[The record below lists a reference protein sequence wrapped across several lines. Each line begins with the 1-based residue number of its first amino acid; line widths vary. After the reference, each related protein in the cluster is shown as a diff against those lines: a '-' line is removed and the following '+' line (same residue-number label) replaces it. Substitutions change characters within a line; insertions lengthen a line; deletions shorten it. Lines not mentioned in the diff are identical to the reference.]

1 MEQFGKYSLIRK
13 IGTGGMAEVFLART
27 TVAQGLNKT
36 LVIKKIHTA
45 YARSKQFV
53 TMFVDEAKIA
63 LGLNHPNIIQ
73 VFDFGAV
80 GDTYFLA
87 MEYVEG
93 MDLLRLL
100 QEAAKARM
108 RLPYGL
114 SAYIVQQLAKGLDY
128 AHRKT
133 DEFGQPL
140 GIVHRDISPQNILLS
155 WDGGVKIVDF
165 GIARARDV
173 HEEQGVIKGKFA
185 YMSPEQGRGEPVDCR
200 SDVFAAGIVLF
211 ELVCARPLFHGKGK
225 EALDMVKS
233 GAIPRPRDF
242 APELPESLERII
254 LKALAFHRTDR
265 FQTARDLQHEL
276 GRFSLEWGQK
286 SGSLIDS
293 GHLAQTLAQLMP
305 AEQRV
310 VAPRPAFEGDAPPAL
325 ASHVETDDSEPGDA
339 VPKSVDTPEP
349 SAMVPS
355 LAAMQAR
362 AQAPSASSSLSSL
375 SGVSSVSQVTP
386 GEHAVQQVTG
396 PHIVEGRAP
405 TRDRE
410 RKHVY
415 VLQGI
420 LRGMAALERKL
431 GASGAARLVNDFYKV
446 VRDVAFKHEAI
457 LDTPKLPTDG
467 KDIPVPEITASFHT
481 PGPAAGPIAGET
493 TIRVVV
499 GLPVASEDD
508 AGRAIRLALALVDAL
523 DGIGSDVEPE
533 LRLALAVQR
542 GAALV
547 KRPSQKAAK
556 APQRGAQVFDIEDT
570 TAAFAHKLARQAR
583 GAEILVGGRVFRSAR
598 NEWNFE
604 ALPAIDLPSDEPG
617 GTSASQSRQVD
628 EETDPGVKRARVYR
642 LRGPKERAQRMRER
656 RDGGR
661 LHGRDLELK
670 ALRDTWR
677 DVLVTKRKRQIVIV
691 GDAGVGKRTLVRQFL
706 EGIGK
711 SEAVVIRTSGRVG
724 TAMTPYGVIADLTRD
739 LLGLAE
745 DAEPHEV
752 ERRLL
757 RALPLIFPG
766 EDTSREARTALQIF
780 GMLLGARGQ
789 TPAAEVDAETRK
801 QTLLHLLNK
810 IEQRLEGDKPI
821 ILVGEDIHWTDQDSQ
836 ELFAALLRVDTPRP
850 ILGLMTSRPEPRIIK
865 LAKELG
871 TELVVLEEL
880 PDAARREML
889 EERFV
894 PGHDIDD
901 LVEQIVS
908 RAGGNAF
915 FINELVDTL
924 IERGILVPDGDE
936 DEHPG
941 LLRWVKRDAPI
952 HVPST
957 VEDLLVTRIDG
968 LPAGEKDTLVYAAVL
983 GRHIPPAQL
992 QTLLGRPVRL
1002 ELDELVR
1009 RGFLSPV
1016 EGAEGG
1022 VRFKNDMTMTVAYAM
1037 IPPEQR
1043 VQMHRA
1049 VAARIAGA
1057 TSYRQGQ
1064 DDALIARHLE
1074 LAGDDLAAADRY
1086 LRAATHAVE
1095 LGGNADAFRQLTRA
1109 LKLLPS
1115 ADHDRRF
1122 TAHRLRE
1129 EILRRLAK
1137 RPQQLRELHALRKE
1151 AELTQDPARLAIA
1164 HCALAQFYIDVGKA
1178 PAALR
1183 AAAPA
1188 HKFAKDA
1195 GDALLE
1201 AEALRLRSAISRL
1214 VGNAEESLR
1223 IADEALALID
1233 RSAGPATAGINA
1245 PPPQPVL
1252 IARATILNQRGTTLW
1267 NIGRLEAAI
1276 ESYAEALVIYRAIG
1290 MSRHEARALNN
1301 MGIVFAALGEY
1312 EEALAHYKSALKIDQ
1327 ALGDRSS
1334 IALKLGNIGQC
1345 YSDLGDLDKAESYLG
1360 KALKVAEQTGDLS
1373 AAADAAVSWG
1383 QAKMQ
1388 RGDTK
1393 AALALFERGL
1403 TLATENRERYQEVR
1417 ALQYIALAHL
1427 VAGDPPEAALEMAR
1441 SATDWARKMPMLV
1454 GVIYGL
1460 TFQALALSR
1469 LGRHDEAV
1477 AAIDEAVRELEG
1489 ARPEGAE
1496 HVHRWRAQVLSA
1508 AGRTAEAAAAI
1519 ARADLEVQTKAKKL
1533 RDPELR
1539 KHFLASRQRA
1549 V

>member
-93 MDLLRLL
+93 LDLLRLL
-100 QEAAKARM
+100 QEAAKARQ

-155 WDGGVKIVDF
+155 WDGSVKIVDF

-185 YMSPEQGRGEPVDCR
+185 YMSPEQGRGELVDCR

-225 EALDMVKS
+225 EALEMVKS

-242 APELPESLERII
+242 APELPDSLERII

-286 SGSLIDS
+286 SGTLIDS

-310 VAPRPAFEGDAPPAL
+310 VAPRPAFEGDVPAL
-325 ASHVETDDSEPGDA
+325 ASHVEPDDSEVGDA
-339 VPKSVDTPEP
+339 VPKSVDAPEP

-355 LAAMQAR
+355 VAVMQAKA
-362 AQAPSASSSLSSL
+362 AQA
-375 SGVSSVSQVTP
+375 SGSMEMP
-386 GEHAVQQVTG
+386 VQQVTG
-396 PHIVEGRAP
+396 PQLVEGLGAPARTP

-446 VRDVAFKHEAI
+446 ARDVAFKHEAI
-457 LDTPKLPTDG
+457 LDTPRLPSDG
-467 KDIPVPEITASFHT
+467 KDIPIPEITAFT
-481 PGPAAGPIAGET
+481 PAPGSNPGET

-547 KRPSQKAAK
+547 KRPSQKTK
-556 APQRGAQVFDIEDT
+556 MTQRGVGEQIFDIEDT

-617 GTSASQSRQVD
+617 GTSASQSRNVD

-677 DVLVTKRKRQIVIV
+677 DVLVTKRKRQIVII

-766 EDTSREARTALQIF
+766 EGVAGSETSREARTALQIF

-789 TPAAEVDAETRK
+789 TPAAEVDADTRK

-810 IEQRLEGDKPI
+810 IETRLEGDKPI

-836 ELFAALLRVDTPRP
+836 ELFAALLKVDTPRP

-901 LVEQIVS
+901 LIEQIVS

-915 FINELVDTL
+915 FINELIDTL
-924 IERGILVPDGDE
+924 VERGILVPDGDE

-957 VEDLLVTRIDG
+957 VEDLLVTRIDA
-968 LPAGEKDTLVYAAVL
+968 LPPNEKETLIYAAVL
-983 GRHIPPAQL
+983 GRHISPAQL

-1009 RGFLSPV
+1009 RGLLSPV

-1074 LAGDDLAAADRY
+1074 LAGDDIAAAERY

-1115 ADHDRRF
+1115 ADHERRF

-1151 AELTQDPARLAIA
+1151 AELTADPGRLAIA

-1201 AEALRLRSAISRL
+1201 AEALRLRSAIARL
-1214 VGNAEESLR
+1214 VGNAEESLK

-1233 RSAGPATAGINA
+1233 AAGAAAGTNA
-1245 PPPQPVL
+1245 APPQPVL

-1427 VAGDPPEAALEMAR
+1427 VVGDPPEAALEMAR
-1441 SATDWARKMPMLV
+1441 SATEWARKMPMLV
-1454 GVIYGL
+1454 GIIYGL
-1460 TFQALALSR
+1460 TFQGLALSR

-1477 AAIDEAVRELEG
+1477 TCVDEAVQHLEG

-1496 HVHRWRAQVLSA
+1496 HVHRWRAQVLTA
-1508 AGRTAEAAAAI
+1508 AGRTADAAAAI
-1519 ARADLEVQTKAKKL
+1519 ARADSEVQAKAKKL